1 MAIGEI
7 EKSIDIALP
16 LRTVYNEWTMFEEFP
31 RFMEGV
37 ERVEQLTPERV
48 HWTARIGG
56 QRREWDA
63 RIIEQ
68 VPDRRIVWKAERGEP
83 NSGAVAFEQI
93 DGQTRVGLH
102 IEYDPDG
109 VAENAADALGLVS
122 RRVEGDLRRFKE
134 YLEDLGHEAGGWRG
148 TRRPRADDQVDARRM
163 AAKAERAAG
172 SEQSGRRTRRA
183 LIAVAIAAF
192 SFGLIAG
199 IRKMQHARAHAERR
213 SVRHLFRFE

>member
-1 MAIGEI
+1 MAIGEV
-7 EKSIDIALP
+7 EKAIDVELP

-37 ERVEQLTPERV
+37 ERVEQLSPERV

-68 VPDRRIVWKAERGEP
+68 LPDRRIVWKAERGEP
-83 NSGAVAFEQI
+83 NSGAVAFKQV
-93 DGQTRVGLH
+93 DGRTRVGLH
-102 IEYDPDG
+102 IEYDPEG

-148 TRRPRADDQVDARRM
+148 TRRPTPGERAEARRM
-163 AAKAERAAG
+163 AAKAERAIGA
-172 SEQSGRRTRRA
+172 QSGSWKRRV
-183 LIAVAIAAF
+183 LLVIGIIAVSGGLVAA
-192 SFGLIAG
+192 A
-199 IRKMQHARAHAERR
+199 RKARHDRAHAKRR
-213 SVRHLFRFE
+213 SIRHLLGFE